1 MNNKK
6 AILVVD
12 DSAINREVL
21 SDMLY
26 ENYKVILCENG
37 EEAVDILYTQRDNI
51 DLILLDIIMPKMN
64 GIEVLRIMSERGWIE
79 RIPVIIVS
87 ADINADTIRAAYQ
100 LGAADYIAR
109 PFDESIVLKRVEN
122 VISMYIKQKKL
133 VNLVT
138 DQIYE
143 NEKNSNLMVAILSH
157 IVEFRNKD
165 SRLHVTNIKTI
176 TEILLNRLRD
186 KANNKYKLTYRDVS
200 LISLASAL
208 HDIGKMAIPDEIL
221 NKPGTLTKEEFEIIK
236 THSAI
241 GSSMLEEV
249 PIDQGEQLL
258 KYSYEIARWHHERY
272 DGKGYPD
279 GLKGDEIPI
288 SAQVVSVADVYDAL
302 TNDRV
307 YKKASTHEEAM
318 KMILTGECGKFNPIL
333 IECLL
338 DAEHDIYNALH
349 TKKNNPLKKQSEI
362 INKIQ
367 AEVQANS
374 DYAYAD
380 GIMKDIKVQKEMFTF
395 YWDNTDDYIFEINY
409 KPQILMLSRKLAELV
424 DLDDM
429 IVNPF
434 SDEKVC
440 ETMGLSQIK
449 TIISILDNQNKK
461 EPNFNADIEFN
472 IRGRKK
478 VYSVSAK
485 ALWSSNDISNPS
497 TIIGKIHVK

>member
-6 AILVVD
+6 TILVVD

-26 ENYKVILCENG
+26 ENYKIILCEDG
-37 EEAVDILYTQRDNI
+37 EEEIDILNSQRDNI
-51 DLILLDIIMPKMN
+51 DLILLDIIMRKMN
-64 GIEVLRIMSERGWIE
+64 GIDVLKIMQEKGWIDH
-79 RIPVIIVS
+79 IPVIIVS

-122 VISMYIKQKKL
+122 VISMYMKQKKL

-157 IVEFRNKD
+157 IVEFRNSD
-165 SRLHVTNIKTI
+165 SRLHVTNIKII
-176 TEILLNRLRD
+176 TEILLNRLRE
-186 KANNKYKLTYRDVS
+186 KANYKYKLSFRDIS

-221 NKPGTLTKEEFEIIK
+221 NKPGSLTPEEFEVIK
-236 THSAI
+236 THSEI
-241 GSSMLEEV
+241 GSSMLEDV
-249 PIDQGEQLL
+249 PVDQGEQLL
-258 KYSYEIARWHHERY
+258 KYSYEITRWHHERY

-288 SAQVVSVADVYDAL
+288 SAQVVSIADVYDAL
-302 TNDRV
+302 TSNRV
-307 YKKASTHEEAM
+307 YKKASSHEEAM
-318 KMILTGECGKFNPIL
+318 RMILTGECGKFNPIL
-333 IECLL
+333 VECLVE
-338 DAEHDIYNALH
+338 AEHEIYNTLH
-349 TKKNNPLKKQSEI
+349 NSKPSPFKKQGDI

-367 AEVQANS
+367 KEAQTNS
-374 DYAYAD
+374 DFAYAD
-380 GIMKDIKVQKEMFTF
+380 GIMKDISVQREMFTF

-409 KPQILMLSRKLAELV
+409 KPQILMLSKKIAELLG
-424 DLDDM
+424 LDDM

-434 SDEKVC
+434 SDDKVEKAI
-440 ETMGLSQIK
+440 GLSQIK
-449 TIISILDNQNKK
+449 KIVSILENQNRVQ
-461 EPNFNADIEFN
+461 PNFVDDIEFTIN
-472 IRGRKK
+472 GVKK
-478 VYSVSAK
+478 AYKVTAK
-485 ALWSSNDISNPS
+485 ALWSPNDVSNPT
-497 TIIGKIHVK
+497 TIIGKIHIN